1 MLLVVLLF
9 VLCLSQA
16 LSDDLKVQLAQQ
28 QAAASDATQ
37 ALASRDEELQ
47 KIKASS
53 TTEVQAWQVK
63 ADELKEVRAAL
74 CAGSEAVLQHARR
87 ERQHDCV
94 CTCHCACQ
102 LHGRALLTS

>member
-1 MLLVVLLF
+1 MLLIVLLF
-9 VLCLSQA
+9 VLCLSQE

-37 ALASRDEELQ
+37 ALASREEELQ

-63 ADELKEVRAAL
+63 ADELKEVRAAP
-74 CAGSEAVLQHARR
+74 CAGSEAVAQHTHMLGDGGSMTAFAAAVVLAN
-87 ERQHDCV
+87 CM
-94 CTCHCACQ
+94 
-102 LHGRALLTS
+102 GGPY